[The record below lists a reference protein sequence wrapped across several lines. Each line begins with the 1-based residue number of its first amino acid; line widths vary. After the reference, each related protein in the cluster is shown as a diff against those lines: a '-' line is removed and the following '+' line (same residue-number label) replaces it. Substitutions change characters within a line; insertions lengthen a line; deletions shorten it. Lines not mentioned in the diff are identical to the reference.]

1 MSYDDKEVED
11 FLDRHADAIAGVL
24 EAAKAEA
31 LKQELRE
38 ALAKTINR
46 QAGVRTRWE
55 GQNDY
60 ERLRELV
67 METGIPVVLT
77 TQR

>member
-1 MSYDDKEVED
+1 MNAEVDD

-24 EAAKAEA
+24 EAAKQEA

-46 QAGVRTRWE
+46 HDGGVRTRWE
-55 GQNDY
+55 GQNDF
-60 ERLRELV
+60 ERLRQLV